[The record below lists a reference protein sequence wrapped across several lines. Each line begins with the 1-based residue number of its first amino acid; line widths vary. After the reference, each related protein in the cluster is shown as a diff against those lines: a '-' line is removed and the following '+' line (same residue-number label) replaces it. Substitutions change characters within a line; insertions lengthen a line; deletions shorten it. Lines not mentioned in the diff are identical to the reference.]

1 MLWKTFNLF
10 LGAAKMMSFVPLLL
24 VGILFPAIPAKQF
37 TKCELSQ
44 ELKALDGYRGIS
56 LPEFICTMFHTSGY
70 DTQAM
75 VENKGSTEYGLFQIS
90 NKHWCKSNQVPQS
103 RNICDISC
111 DKFLDDDITDDIMC
125 AKKILDIKG
134 IDYWLAHKALCSDN
148 LEQWLCE
155 KL

>member
-1 MLWKTFNLF
+1 DSCQLSRLIFVF
-10 LGAAKMMSFVPLLL
+10 LVEMGF
-24 VGILFPAIPAKQF
+24 
-37 TKCELSQ
+37 
-44 ELKALDGYRGIS
+44 
-56 LPEFICTMFHTSGY
+56 FICTMFHTSGY
-70 DTQAM
+70 DTQAI
-75 VENKGSTEYGLFQIS
+75 VESNGSTEYGLFQIS
-90 NKHWCKSNQVPQS
+90 NKLWCKSSQVPQS

-134 IDYWLAHKALCSDN
+134 IDYWLAHKALCTEK